1 MDPIKIL
8 KDISVDLKFA
18 VPPNNKQI
26 MLTIH
31 LEKDQLLSD
40 AIRQF
45 MDDNKIPCY
54 LENSLLSVVEHLI
67 QESLRIDTER
77 NNKIKSES
85 EAIKIRKNLVSKYK
99 KHTARYNDAPVE
111 DIFPKAYHTLVHSP
125 VPSIFD
131 TLLQLEQGYKQ
142 AIKDIVSARE
152 SELECI
158 RDRHHKEMETESSY
172 NNITTNLIE
181 KYREDVEYNQATLAS
196 ELEEI
201 KRTQKNE
208 YCNLVVNLYEAHQ
221 RWLSEHQTTTDPNF
235 RLDGKEIVS
244 EVISLLKKSNNEL
257 SKQVLKLDQG
267 HHDTRSRHGSISSL
281 SEVMLSPV
289 MTAPSSPMFS
299 PVSSSFSGNGEDNY
313 FNEDYFMKM
322 INDIQEMG
330 FNHDQAKIALEMTNG
345 NKEQAANLLCEQL
358 DKIDSQIANNIV
370 LPPRRVS
377 MLFASSPLKE
387 PSNGKQKSK
396 SQRRPKLTVL
406 TKQEKKNSWSPISF
420 FNHRQQMV
428 ASPNTPVKRF
438 SWLSRKVMDDVNGPN
453 LNLADNPQMMESFT
467 ISLGNQVKST
477 HNLKLSVSDTDDL
490 LKSSND
496 TARDMAYKAQTA
508 ANLYSQNLTATVL
521 LLKPRDWPKYKLGK
535 SANKAFFARCK
546 ESTEFHFKDVESQ
559 LEAVERDFS
568 KSEVQE
574 GDFFITK
581 HSNLPLVHV
590 VFHLVIEF
598 ESITS
603 SVLTQRSPVVEG
615 LRNILRTI
623 DRFDITSISLPFL
636 LLPSDVDPFTDVTLD
651 ESILYKRGELVL
663 KCIKGFMMQNSRIP
677 KNDSGEKEQ
686 EAKTVSFLLSKNAK
700 EKQFHNF
707 RNLLTR
713 IFKTS

>member
-1 MDPIKIL
+1 MDPTKIL
-8 KDISVDLKFA
+8 KDISVDLKF
-18 VPPNNKQI
+18 VIPPSNKKC

-31 LEKDQLLSD
+31 LKKDKLLLD
-40 AIRQF
+40 VVRDF

-67 QESLRIDTER
+67 QENLRIDTER
-77 NNKIKSES
+77 DNKIKSES
-85 EAIKIRKNLVSKYK
+85 EAIHIRKNLVSKYK
-99 KHTARYNDAPVE
+99 KHTVRYNDAPAE

-125 VPSIFD
+125 IPSIFD

-142 AIKDIVSARE
+142 AIKDIVSASE

-158 RDRHHKEMETESSY
+158 RDRHHREIETQSSCS
-172 NNITTNLIE
+172 NGTTSLAE
-181 KYREDVEYNQATLAS
+181 RLLEDVEYHQAALAS

-201 KRTQKNE
+201 KRKQKSE
-208 YCNLVVNLYEAHQ
+208 YCDLVVKLYEAHQ
-221 RWLSEHQTTTDPNF
+221 RWLSVHQSAPDLNL

-244 EVISLLKKSNNEL
+244 EVISSLKKSKNEL
-257 SKQVLKLDQG
+257 SRQVLKFDQG
-267 HHDTRSRHGSISSL
+267 YDARSRHGSISSL
-281 SEVMLSPV
+281 SEIMLSPV
-289 MTAPSSPMFS
+289 MTAPPSPMFS
-299 PVSSSFSGNGEDNY
+299 PVSSSFSGNGDDNY
-313 FNEDYFMKM
+313 FNDLKM
-322 INDIQEMG
+322 IDDIQEMG

-345 NKEQAANLLCEQL
+345 NKEQAVNLLCEQL
-358 DKIDSQIANNIV
+358 DKIDAQIANNNLA
-370 LPPRRVS
+370 LPPRRS
-377 MLFASSPLKE
+377 TMLFTSS

-396 SQRRPKLTVL
+396 PPRRPKLTVL
-406 TKQEKKNSWSPISF
+406 TKSEKKNSWSPMSF
-420 FNHRQQMV
+420 FNQKQQMV
-428 ASPNTPVKRF
+428 PTPNTPVKRF
-438 SWLSRKVMDDVNGPN
+438 SWLSRKVMDDVNGHIPN
-453 LNLADNPQMMESFT
+453 LNLADNPQMMETFT

-477 HNLKLSVSDTDDL
+477 HNLKLSLSDTDDL
-490 LKSSND
+490 LKSSD
-496 TARDMAYKAQTA
+496 DAARDMAYKAQTA
-508 ANLYSQNLTATVL
+508 ANLYSQKLTATVL
-521 LLKPRDWPKYKLGK
+521 LLTPRDWPKYKLGK

-559 LEAVERDFS
+559 LEAVEKDFG
-568 KSEVQE
+568 KSEIQE

-603 SVLTQRSPVVEG
+603 SELTQRSHVIDG

-636 LLPSDVDPFTDVTLD
+636 LLPSNIDPFTDVLLD
-651 ESILYKRGELVL
+651 ENILYKRGELVL
-663 KCIKGFMMQNSRIP
+663 KCIKGFMMQNS
-677 KNDSGEKEQ
+677 KNDGEKE
-686 EAKTVSFLLSKNAK
+686 EAAKTVSLLLSKNAA

>member
-1 MDPIKIL
+1 MEPIKIL
-8 KDISVDLKFA
+8 KDIMVDLKF
-18 VPPNNKQI
+18 VIPPSNKKC

-31 LEKDQLLSD
+31 LKKDKLLLD
-40 AIRQF
+40 VVREFI
-45 MDDNKIPCY
+45 DDNNIPCY

-77 NNKIKSES
+77 DNKIKSES
-85 EAIKIRKNLVSKYK
+85 DAINIRKNLVSKYK
-99 KHTARYNDAPVE
+99 KHTVRYNDAPAE

-142 AIKDIVSARE
+142 AIKDIVSASD

-158 RDRHHKEMETESSY
+158 QSRHHKEIETESGC
-172 NNITTNLIE
+172 NNGINNLIE
-181 KYREDVEYNQATLAS
+181 KYREDVEYNQAALAS

-201 KRTQKNE
+201 KRQQKSE
-208 YCNLVVNLYEAHQ
+208 YCDLVVKLYEAHQ
-221 RWLSEHQTTTDPNF
+221 RSLSVHQSATDLNM

-244 EVISLLKKSNNEL
+244 EVISSLKKSKYEL
-257 SKQVLKLDQG
+257 SKEVLKLDQG
-267 HHDTRSRHGSISSL
+267 HDTRSRHGSISSL
-281 SEVMLSPV
+281 SEIISSPV
-289 MTAPSSPMFS
+289 MTAPPSPMFS
-299 PVSSSFSGNGEDNY
+299 PVLSSFSGNGEDNY
-313 FNEDYFMKM
+313 FNVDLKM
-322 INDIQEMG
+322 IDDIEEMG
-330 FNHDQAKIALEMTNG
+330 FNHDQARMALEMANG
-345 NKEQAANLLCEQL
+345 NKEQAVNLLCEQL
-358 DKIDSQIANNIV
+358 DKIDAQIANNLI
-370 LPPRRVS
+370 LPPRRAS

-396 SQRRPKLTVL
+396 PPRRPKLTVL
-406 TKQEKKNSWSPISF
+406 TKQEKKNSWSPMSL
-420 FNHRQQMV
+420 FNPKQQMIPTP
-428 ASPNTPVKRF
+428 STPVKRF
-438 SWLSRKVMDDVNGPN
+438 GWLSRKVMDDVNGHIPN

-477 HNLKLSVSDTDDL
+477 HNLKLSLSDTDDL

-508 ANLYSQNLTATVL
+508 ANLYSQKLTAIVL
-521 LLKPRDWPKYKLGK
+521 LLTPKDWPKYKLGK
-535 SANKAFFARCK
+535 SANRAFFARCK

-559 LEAVERDFS
+559 LEAIEKDFD
-568 KSEVQE
+568 KSEIQE

-581 HSNLPLVHV
+581 HSNLPLIHV

-603 SVLTQRSPVVEG
+603 SELTQRSHVMEG

-623 DRFDITSISLPFL
+623 DRFDIASISLPL
-636 LLPSDVDPFTDVTLD
+636 LLIPSNIDPFANVILD
-651 ESILYKRGELVL
+651 ENILYKRGELVL
-663 KCIKGFMMQNSRIP
+663 KCIKGFMMQNSGMP
-677 KNDSGEKEQ
+677 NNDGEKE
-686 EAKTVSFLLSKNAK
+686 EAAKTVSFLLSKNAT